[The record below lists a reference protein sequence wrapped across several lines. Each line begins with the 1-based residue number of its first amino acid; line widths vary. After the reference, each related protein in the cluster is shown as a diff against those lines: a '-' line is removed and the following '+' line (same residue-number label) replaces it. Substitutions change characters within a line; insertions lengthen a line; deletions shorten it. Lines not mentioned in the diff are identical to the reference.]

1 MAEMDEE
8 EKEHWWQVMRTFLSY
23 IDFLE
28 TELGRR
34 QQHLNHLS
42 HSHSLL
48 LPALTFDKLALLHQ
62 AGEVNQTFFKD
73 MVNYHASNGFLDPP
87 AYATQAASNETTTI
101 YPHKDIGP
109 RVDINQHHRNQAVL
123 HSLYREWSAEGE
135 TEREQ
140 SFGPLLAELVRRLP
154 LRPPQKDE
162 EQEQRLMDETLV
174 HKVLVP
180 GCGLGRLP
188 LEIASRGYSCE
199 GNEFSA

>member
-1 MAEMDEE
+1 MDEE
-8 EKEHWWQVMRTFLSY
+8 ENEHWWQVMRTFLSY
-23 IDFLE
+23 FDFLE
-28 TELGRR
+28 TELSRR
-34 QQHLNHLS
+34 QQHLNLLS

-62 AGEVNQTFFKD
+62 AGRVNQTFFED
-73 MVNYHASNGFLDPP
+73 MVAYHASNGFLDPP
-87 AYATQAASNETTTI
+87 AYATQAASSETAAI
-101 YPHKDIGP
+101 YPHKDVGP

-135 TEREQ
+135 TEREL

-154 LRPPQKDE
+154 LQSTQKDE
-162 EQEQRLMDETLV
+162 EQEQRLEDEALV